1 MSHLSQFN
9 TSIHNFIADIK
20 KMNVLKSDVM
30 KLDSYVEIT
39 HINARALIRHFQQ
52 HVLRDVL
59 VSNILDNNIEF
70 FLNYDVSDMINE
82 HVKDRNEC
90 NYAHLLVE
98 RIQELVK
105 IMRKND
111 SYENINR
118 TFDWIK
124 MLCYHAYCDLGIDAS
139 EKFKSLQQQNIN
151 ATTNM

>member
-1 MSHLSQFN
+1 
-9 TSIHNFIADIK
+9 
-20 KMNVLKSDVM
+20 MNVLKSDVM
-30 KLDSYVEIT
+30 KLESYVEIT

-105 IMRKND
+105 TMRKND